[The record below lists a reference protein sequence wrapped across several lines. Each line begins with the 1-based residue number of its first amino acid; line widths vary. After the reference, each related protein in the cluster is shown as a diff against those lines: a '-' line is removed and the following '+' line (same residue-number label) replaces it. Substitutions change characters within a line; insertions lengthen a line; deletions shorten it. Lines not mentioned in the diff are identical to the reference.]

1 MPRKS
6 ARRSDDP
13 LFEDQGAHLNSGP
26 AILKCGFRRNRLRF
40 ILWWIFLTGLFIPRL
55 LEASGEMKPSLAIL
69 PFSVERAEDPGKG
82 AICPICKGIRRG
94 GEILPSSQNTLTRL
108 LHEKMEAK
116 GTFRIIPLK
125 EVEDLLS
132 QFERKVLEEKP
143 IASSIQAGK
152 KLNAA
157 FICIGYFFRFEERIG
172 SALGVERPAS
182 VSFDLHLF
190 RLRDEK
196 MVWVG
201 KFDETQRPL
210 SENVLKIGSF
220 IRSKASWL
228 TAAGLAS
235 VGMDEMLGKLPG
247 LKELEQ

>member
-1 MPRKS
+1 M
-6 ARRSDDP
+6 
-13 LFEDQGAHLNSGP
+13 N
-26 AILKCGFRRNRLRF
+26 
-40 ILWWIFLTGLFIPRL
+40 
-55 LEASGEMKPSLAIL
+55 PSFAIL

-116 GTFRIIPLK
+116 GILRIIPLK
-125 EVEDLLS
+125 EVKDILA
-132 QFERKVLEEKP
+132 QCERKVLQEKP
-143 IASSIQAGK
+143 ISSSLQVGK
-152 KLNAA
+152 KLNAD
-157 FICIGYFFRFEERIG
+157 FIFIGNLFRFEERMG
-172 SALGVERPAS
+172 SSLGVERPAS

-196 MVWVG
+196 MVWMG
-201 KFDETQRPL
+201 TFDETQRPL
-210 SENVLKIGSF
+210 SENLLKIGSF
-220 IRSKASWL
+220 IRRKGSWL
-228 TAAGLAS
+228 TAAELAS